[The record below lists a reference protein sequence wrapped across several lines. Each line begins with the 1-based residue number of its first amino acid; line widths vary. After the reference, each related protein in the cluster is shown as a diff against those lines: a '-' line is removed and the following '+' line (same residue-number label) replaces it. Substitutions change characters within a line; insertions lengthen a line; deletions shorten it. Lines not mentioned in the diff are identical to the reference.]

1 MILRVWMLTA
11 PMSSL
16 AGPCGQWRLPTSPL
30 TVWVGVWR
38 GRQRWTLT
46 GSTLPG
52 PGGAGAP
59 AAASRSVQI
68 SAEWCLNISV
78 DNITAARARVL
89 GAGSVRRGR
98 GEDGARL
105 PQRQVPGPGLQH
117 SQVDRYSG
125 DSQDISYSVRVVRIV
140 TLVTIHRRRQKLGR
154 KTKQQMR
161 RHRQFYSRWSRW
173 SPCTQLCQTT
183 RTKV

>member
-1 MILRVWMLTA
+1 MSMLDT
-11 PMSSL
+11 
-16 AGPCGQWRLPTSPL
+16 
-30 TVWVGVWR
+30 VGVWR

-46 GSTLPG
+46 GSTPPG

-59 AAASRSVQI
+59 AAASRSVHI

-89 GAGSVRRGR
+89 GAGCVRGGR
-98 GEDGARL
+98 GAHGARL
-105 PQRQVPGPGLQH
+105 PQRQVPGPRLQH
-117 SQVDRYSG
+117 SQVDSR
-125 DSQDISYSVRVVRIV
+125 QCVIVRIV

-183 RTKV
+183 RTKVGSGV